1 MNQQLDS
8 NNHAVFSL
16 NYHLV
21 IVVKYRQ
28 RVLTQKILSRLREI
42 AEYVGKNNNVFIHE
56 MNGEEDHVH
65 FLLKTKPNCDLSKY
79 INAMKSA
86 SSRLIKKEFPKSSES
101 SSKMITTYRYRMKDS
116 GRAGKNLSKM
126 AQAVNVVWNFCKQT
140 QKEALKNK
148 CVKIIENKKTKEFI
162 SIPYFLSSTEMDALV
177 AGSSKELG
185 LHS

>member
-86 SSRLIKKEFPKSSES
+86 SSRLIKKEFPEVRK
-101 SSKMITTYRYRMKDS
+101 K
-116 GRAGKNLSKM
+116 L
-126 AQAVNVVWNFCKQT
+126 W
-140 QKEALKNK
+140 KEAFWSQSYCLLTVGGAPISILKQY
-148 CVKIIENKKTKEFI
+148 IENQARVPQK
-162 SIPYFLSSTEMDALV
+162 
-177 AGSSKELG
+177 
-185 LHS
+185 